1 MPGPFFSALCA
12 SLALGLASHAVAE
25 APPISASVAPAASVA
40 VTGENGKI
48 LALGFAALD
57 KLPQRHVYAE
67 AHGHKS
73 DCRGASLIDVLAQVG
88 APGGEKLRGKDL
100 ALYVRVRAADGYQ
113 VVYALAELDPMFRD
127 DDVPL
132 LAHECEGKPL
142 AAKDGPFRIVAP
154 GEKRPARWI
163 RQVTAIDLLRAP

>member
-1 MPGPFFSALCA
+1 MTRSHLGALCA
-12 SLALGLASHAVAE
+12 SLALTFASHATAQE
-25 APPISASVAPAASVA
+25 QPAPARPTAASVA
-40 VTGENGKI
+40 VTGENGKM
-48 LALGFAALD
+48 LALDFAALD
-57 KLPQRHVYAE
+57 KLPQRRAQAE
-67 AHGHKS
+67 AHGHKV

-100 ALYVRVRAADGYQ
+100 ALFVRVRAADGYQ
-113 VVYALAELDPMFRD
+113 VVYALAELDPMFRG

-132 LAHECEGKPL
+132 LAHECEGQSL

>member
-1 MPGPFFSALCA
+1 MTRSRLGTLCA
-12 SLALGLASHAVAE
+12 SLAFTLASC
-25 APPISASVAPAASVA
+25 ISAQAQAAPAQATAATVTL
-40 VTGENGKI
+40 TGENGKT
-48 LALGFAALD
+48 LALDFAALD
-57 KLPQRHVYAE
+57 KLPQRRAQAE
-67 AHGHKS
+67 AHGHKV
-73 DCRGASLIDVLAQVG
+73 DCRGASMADLLAQIG

-113 VVYALAELDPMFRD
+113 VVYALAELDPMFRG

-132 LAHECEGKPL
+132 LTHECEGEPL
-142 AAKDGPFRIVAP
+142 AAKDGPFRVVAP